1 VLSQFDIG
9 FDMSRRDEL
18 ELIGTDGHITVTD
31 PWIGGRAAVDLVR
44 CGGVQ
49 RLDIDP
55 DGRFALTGTEAD
67 VYRVEIDTV
76 SAAIAGDLT
85 LEFGRQDAL
94 DQVAALEAIRGS
106 IERGIPV
113 FL

>member
-1 VLSQFDIG
+1 
-9 FDMSRRDEL
+9 
-18 ELIGTDGHITVTD
+18 
-31 PWIGGRAAVDLVR
+31 
-44 CGGVQ
+44 
-49 RLDIDP
+49 
-55 DGRFALTGTEAD
+55 

-94 DQVAALEAIRGS
+94 DQVAALKAIRGS

-113 FL
+113 SL